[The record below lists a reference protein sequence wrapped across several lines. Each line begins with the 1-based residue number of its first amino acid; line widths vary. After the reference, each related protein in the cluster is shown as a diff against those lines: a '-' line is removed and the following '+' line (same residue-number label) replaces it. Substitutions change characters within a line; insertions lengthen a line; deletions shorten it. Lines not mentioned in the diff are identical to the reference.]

1 MLSWNTNKLRMHE
14 LLLLSGWTLLSLYM
28 ARNIPL
34 YAIITAPYL
43 GVLLQP
49 VLGGFGRLQK
59 INEALTNV
67 EINLKGFVFPA
78 LAIILVTF
86 SFMSGVRFDS
96 AQRGNVH
103 DASRFPVEAVD
114 WLEDNPQKGNMFNE
128 FIWGGYL
135 LYRLWPDQ
143 TIYMDGTTDFYGE
156 AFTREYASVVS
167 LQDGW
172 QDILAKYDVS
182 WAILPSDR
190 PLIAELKDVLG
201 WQIIYTD
208 STTTIIRKP

>member
-1 MLSWNTNKLRMHE
+1 
-14 LLLLSGWTLLSLYM
+14 M

-49 VLGGFGRLQK
+49 ALGGFGRLQK
-59 INEALTNV
+59 INEALTSV

-86 SFMSGVRFDS
+86 SFMSGVRFDP

-114 WLEDNPQKGNMFNE
+114 WLEENPQKGNMFNE

-156 AFTREYASVVS
+156 AFTREYARVVS

-172 QDILAKYDVS
+172 QDILVKYNVS

-208 STTTIIRKP
+208 STATIIRKP